1 MKIKS
6 VLFTP
11 IQVGKIEIPN
21 RFVRSATHD
30 FMANRDGSASDRQ
43 VTLFE
48 NLARGEVGLII
59 TGHAYIHPAGI
70 ASPFQTGVDRDDR
83 IDGLNRIT
91 EVVHHYP
98 SRIFLQLSHAG
109 RQTTPKICGCTPFAP
124 SAVYEPTFKVMPK
137 EMSPEDIRGV
147 VDDFIQASRRA
158 AQSGFDGVQLH
169 CAHGYLLSSF
179 ISPYT
184 NRRTDEWG
192 GSLSNRLRIV
202 REIIEGIR
210 GSLDNE
216 FPLIVKL
223 NSSDFLSDGLTLE
236 ESIEIAKIL
245 EEKGVNGIEVSGG
258 MAEAGKGSVW
268 KGLREVDEEG
278 YFVESASLIKEAVT
292 IPVIGLGGIRT
303 FSNMERF
310 INEGNA
316 DLVSMSRPLI
326 RDPFLVKKFRAGEIQ
341 KSECIS
347 CNRCFNLR
355 GISCADLKE

>member
-109 RQTTPKICGCTPFAP
+109 RQTTPKICGCTPLAP

>member
-1 MKIKS
+1 MKIES

-11 IQVGKIEIPN
+11 IQVGKVEIPN
-21 RFVRSATHD
+21 RFARSATHD
-30 FMANRDGSASDRQ
+30 FMANRDGSVSDRQ

-70 ASPFQTGVDRDDR
+70 ASPFQIGVDRDDR
-83 IDGLNRIT
+83 IDGLSRIT
-91 EVVHHYP
+91 EIVHQHT

-109 RQTTPKICGCTPFAP
+109 RQTTPKICGCTPLAP

-137 EMSPEDIRGV
+137 EMSPEDIKGV
-147 VDDFIQASRRA
+147 IDDFNQASRRA
-158 AQSGFDGVQLH
+158 EQSGFDGIQLH
-169 CAHGYLLSSF
+169 IAHGYLLSSF

-210 GSLDNE
+210 ESLGKDY
-216 FPLIVKL
+216 PLIVKL
-223 NSSDFLSDGLTLE
+223 NSSDFLPNGLTLE

-245 EEKGVNGIEVSGG
+245 EEEGVDGIEVSGG
-258 MAEAGKGSVW
+258 MAEAGKGSIW
-268 KGLREVDEEG
+268 KGLREEDEEG
-278 YFVESASLIKEAVT
+278 YFVNSASRIKEAVT
-292 IPVIGLGGIRT
+292 IPVMGLGGIRT
-303 FSNMERF
+303 LSKMESF

-316 DLVSMSRPLI
+316 DLVSICRPLI
-326 RDPFLVKKFRAGEIQ
+326 RDPFLVKKFHAGEIQ

-355 GISCADLKE
+355 GISCAALKK

>member
-1 MKIKS
+1 MKIES

-11 IQVGKIEIPN
+11 IQVGKVEIPN

-30 FMANRDGSASDRQ
+30 FMANRDGSVSDRQ

-59 TGHAYIHPAGI
+59 TGNAYIHPAGI

-83 IDGLNRIT
+83 IEGLSRIT
-91 EVVHHYP
+91 EVAHQFP

-109 RQTTPKICGCTPFAP
+109 RQTTPKICGCTPLAP

-137 EMSPEDIRGV
+137 EMSHDDIQGAIEDFIRG
-147 VDDFIQASRRA
+147 ARRA
-158 AQSGFDGVQLH
+158 EQSGFDGVQLH
-169 CAHGYLLSSF
+169 IAHGYLLSSF

-192 GSLSNRLRIV
+192 GTLSNRLRIV
-202 REIIEGIR
+202 REIIEGIKQIQ
-210 GSLDNE
+210 GKK
-216 FPLIVKL
+216 FPLIAKL
-223 NSSDFLSDGLTLE
+223 NSSDFLSGGLTLE
-236 ESIEIAKIL
+236 ESIEIAQML
-245 EEKGVNGIEVSGG
+245 EDKGVDGIEVSGG

-268 KGLREVDEEG
+268 KGRREEEEEG
-278 YFVESASLIKEAVT
+278 YFVDSASRIKDVVT

-310 INEGNA
+310 INEKKA

-326 RDPFLVKKFRAGEIQ
+326 RNPFLVQKFHTGEIQ

-355 GISCADLKE
+355 GVSCAALKE